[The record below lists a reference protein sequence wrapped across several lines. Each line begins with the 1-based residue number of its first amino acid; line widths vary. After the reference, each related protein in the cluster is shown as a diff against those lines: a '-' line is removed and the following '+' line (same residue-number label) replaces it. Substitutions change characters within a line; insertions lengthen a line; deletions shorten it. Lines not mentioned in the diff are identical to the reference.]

1 MNKKGS
7 KEVLKTFHWDM
18 NEICIRKAAVGM
30 EGMKWP
36 DQRDTVN
43 RINNTEYGREGIG
56 GNYFEMLAKVKGKI
70 IWWCSKA
77 E

>member
-1 MNKKGS
+1 MNRKGN

-18 NEICIRKAAVGM
+18 NEICTRKVAVGM
-30 EGMKWP
+30 EGMKWH

-43 RINNTEYGREGIG
+43 RINNTEYGRKGIG
-56 GNYFEMLAKVKGKI
+56 GNYFETLGKVNGKMG
-70 IWWCSKA
+70 WWCSKA